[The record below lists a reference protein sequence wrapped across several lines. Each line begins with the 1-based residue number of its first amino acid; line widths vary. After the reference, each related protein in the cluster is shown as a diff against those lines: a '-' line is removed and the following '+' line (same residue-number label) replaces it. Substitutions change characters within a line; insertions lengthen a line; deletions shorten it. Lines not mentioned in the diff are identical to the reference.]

1 MLIYSSYLLKA
12 QKLFEDAISKSLD
25 YYINEPSISQP
36 DELLEFNLW
45 EEKWI
50 KCCRELNQ
58 WNELCEYSGSKDNDL
73 SLSLECAWK
82 QPNMTDW
89 QSMKSILL
97 AQKDS
102 NLSKDQ
108 AWRWSLYQGY
118 YLVCNPED
126 YHHLMVTNSGSG
138 QLYLSPGAAVDSKV
152 ERCMLMALK
161 EWRRLPRLVSPA
173 HMTLLQAAQQIVEM
187 KEAFQIQHNLYNLGH
202 LATASPAAQTNINP
216 SSILQE
222 IKGLQVLIFYF

>member
-1 MLIYSSYLLKA
+1 MLIYVNNKA
-12 QKLFEDAISKSLD
+12 QKLYEEAISKSLD
-25 YYINEPSISQP
+25 FYINEPSIQQP

-58 WNELCEYSGSKDNDL
+58 WTELCEYSSSKDNEL
-73 SLSLECAWK
+73 SLNLECAWK

-97 AQKDS
+97 AQKDT
-102 NLSKDQ
+102 NLPKDQ

-126 YHHLMVTNSGSG
+126 YHHLMVTNSGSS

-187 KEAFQIQHNLYNLGH
+187 KEAFQIQNNLYTLGQI
-202 LATASPAAQTNINP
+202 ASASPAIAPNINP

-222 IKGLQVLIFYF
+222 IKGMNKL